1 MVIDMENINKLW
13 KKVESERT
21 GDHYFTLT
29 HPTGLEIF
37 VYPKKNFSTTF
48 AIFGTRYG
56 SIDNCFKRS
65 DELEA
70 SVVPEGIAHF
80 LEHKLFESEE
90 GDTFLKFA
98 ATGASANA
106 FTSFEST
113 CYLFSATQNIYPSLE
128 ILLDFVQSP
137 YFTEETV
144 KKEQGIIGQEIK
156 MYEDDPGWCSMFNML
171 KGMYHK
177 HPIKNDIAGTV
188 ESISKITPEYLY
200 RCYNTFYNL
209 SNMALV
215 VVGNAECDKVLDICD
230 KLLKRTEPMQ
240 VERIYEAEPETV
252 VEPYIEQKMSVALPL
267 FQLGFK
273 ESVKGKHIDEKTI
286 AETEII
292 LDAMAS
298 DASPLFKRL
307 YDMQLINESSFSY
320 EFFEGEGHAAV
331 MFGGESRDP
340 QKVAEEI
347 NKEIKKLKEIG
358 IDKETFEISKRS
370 IYGSNISGLNSSS
383 AIANAMIS
391 MKFNGRE
398 LYKYIDS
405 LAVITLE
412 DVNRRL
418 REIMMEDKAV
428 LSVIL
433 PED

>member
-1 MVIDMENINKLW
+1 MENTKLNSPW
-13 KKVESERT
+13 EKVESERT
-21 GDHYFTLT
+21 GDHYFTMT
-29 HPTGLEIF
+29 HRTGLKIF
-37 VYPKKNFSTTF
+37 VYPKNNFSTTY
-48 AIFGTRYG
+48 AIFGTKYG

-65 DELEA
+65 GESEA

-90 GDTFLKFA
+90 GDTFFRFA
-98 ATGASANA
+98 ETGASANA
-106 FTSFEST
+106 YTSFEST

-156 MYEDDPGWCSMFNML
+156 MYDDDPGWCSMVNL
-171 KGMYHK
+171 LRGMYHK

-188 ESISKITPEYLY
+188 ESIAEITPEYLY

-215 VVGNAECDKVLDICD
+215 VAGNAECDKVLEICD
-230 KLLKRTEPMQ
+230 RLLKRTEPMQ
-240 VERIYEAEPETV
+240 VERIFEEEPEATV
-252 VEPYIEQKMSVALPL
+252 KPYVEQKMSVALPL

-273 ESVKGKHIDEKTI
+273 ESMEGKHIDEKTI

-331 MFGGESRDP
+331 IFGGESKAP
-340 QKVAEEI
+340 NKVAEEI
-347 NKEIKKLKEIG
+347 MKEIKKLKETG
-358 IDKETFEISKRS
+358 IDKESFEISKRS
-370 IYGSNISGLNSSS
+370 IYGSNVSGLNSSS
-383 AIANAMIS
+383 AIANAMIT
-391 MKFNGRE
+391 MNFNSRE
-398 LYKYIDS
+398 LFKYIDS
-405 LAVITLE
+405 LALITLD

-418 REIMMEDKAV
+418 REIMAEDKAV
-428 LSVIL
+428 LSVVL
-433 PED
+433 PEEN